1 MSALAD
7 IGVVITTHNYGHY
20 LSACLESVLSQT
32 LPPRRVVV
40 VDDASE
46 DQAADVVASFSDIQ
60 YCRVNFRNGN
70 RARNFG
76 FVKASTRLVAFFD
89 ADNVMMPRFL
99 EVLYG
104 ALQAAPR
111 AAFAYGDRINFTDGD
126 TQQGESQVS
135 GPFDVRRL
143 CAGNYIDLASLIRSD
158 KFPGFDPFVRR
169 YQDWDL
175 WLHIALKQRGF
186 GQYAPEPLFYYRI
199 HSHSVSG
206 REDRD
211 WAMWAIRKKYHLGW
225 GALPLLRHSFR
236 LYRLARK
243 TKTLLLEKRGQATTH
258 STLFFSI

>member
-1 MSALAD
+1 MSARAD

-20 LSACLESVLSQT
+20 LAACLESVLSQT
-32 LPPRRVVV
+32 LLPREVLV

-46 DQAADVVASFSDIQ
+46 DNAADVVASFSDVQ
-60 YCRVNFRNGN
+60 YCRVDFRNGN

-76 FVKASTRLVAFFD
+76 FLKVSTSYVAFFD

-104 ALQAAPR
+104 ALQEVPHATY
-111 AAFAYGDRINFTDGD
+111 AYGDRIVFADGD
-126 TQQGESQVS
+126 LQQGEREVS

-143 CAGNYIDLASLIRSD
+143 RAGNYIDLAALIRSD
-158 KFPGFDPFVRR
+158 KFPGFDPDVRR

-175 WLHIALKQRGF
+175 WLNIALKQGGI
-186 GQYAPEPLFYYRI
+186 GQYVPEALFYYRVHP
-199 HSHSVSG
+199 HSISQ

-211 WAMWAIRKKYHLGW
+211 RAMWRIRRKYRLGW

-236 LYRLARK
+236 LYRLVRK
-243 TKTLLLEKRGQATTH
+243 TRSLWVG
-258 STLFFSI
+258 

>member
-1 MSALAD
+1 MSARSD

-32 LPPRRVVV
+32 LLPRQVVV

-46 DQAADVVASFSDIQ
+46 DDAADVVASFSDVQ

-76 FVKASTRLVAFFD
+76 FLKVSTSYVAFFD

-99 EVLYG
+99 DVLYS
-104 ALQAAPR
+104 ALQEVPR
-111 AAFAYGDRINFTDGD
+111 ATFAYGDRIVFADGD
-126 TQQGESQVS
+126 LQQGEREVS
-135 GPFDVRRL
+135 GSFDVRRL
-143 CAGNYIDLASLIRSD
+143 RAGNYIDLAALIRSD
-158 KFPGFDPFVRR
+158 RFPGFDPSVRR

-175 WLHIALKQRGF
+175 WLNIALKQGGI
-186 GQYAPEPLFYYRI
+186 GQYVPEPLFYYRV
-199 HSHSVSG
+199 HPHSVSQ

-211 WAMWAIRKKYHLGW
+211 RAMWGIRRKYHLGW

-236 LYRLARK
+236 LYQLARK
-243 TKTLLLEKRGQATTH
+243 TKSVWTG
-258 STLFFSI
+258 

>member
-1 MSALAD
+1 MSARSD

-20 LSACLESVLSQT
+20 LAACLESVLSQT
-32 LPPRRVVV
+32 LLPCQVVV

-46 DQAADVVASFSDIQ
+46 DNAADIAAAFSDVQ

-76 FVKASTRLVAFFD
+76 FLKVSTAYVAFFD

-99 EVLYG
+99 DVLYS
-104 ALQAAPR
+104 ALQEVPHAT
-111 AAFAYGDRINFTDGD
+111 FAYGDRIVFAGGD
-126 TQQGESQVS
+126 TQQGEREVS

-143 CAGNYIDLASLIRSD
+143 FAGNYIDLAALIRSD
-158 KFPGFDPFVRR
+158 RFPGFDPAVRR

-175 WLHIALKQRGF
+175 WLNIVLKQEGI
-186 GQYAPEPLFYYRI
+186 GQYVPEPLFYYRV
-199 HSHSVSG
+199 HPHSVSQ

-211 WAMWAIRKKYHLGW
+211 RAMWRIRRKYHLGW

-236 LYRLARK
+236 LYQLARK
-243 TKTLLLEKRGQATTH
+243 TKSLWAD
-258 STLFFSI
+258 

>member
-1 MSALAD
+1 MSARAD

-20 LSACLESVLSQT
+20 LAACLESVLSQT
-32 LPPRRVVV
+32 LLPRQVLV

-46 DQAADVVASFSDIQ
+46 DNAADVVAAFSDVQ
-60 YCRVNFRNGN
+60 YCRVDFRNGN

-76 FVKASTRLVAFFD
+76 FLKVSTSYVAFFD

-104 ALQAAPR
+104 ALQEVPHAAY
-111 AAFAYGDRINFTDGD
+111 AYGDRIVFVDD
-126 TQQGESQVS
+126 DLQQGEREVS

-143 CAGNYIDLASLIRSD
+143 RTGNYIDLAALIRADS
-158 KFPGFDPFVRR
+158 FPGFDPAVRR

-175 WLHIALKQRGF
+175 WLNIALKQMGI
-186 GQYAPEPLFYYRI
+186 GHYVSETLYYYRV
-199 HSHSVSG
+199 HAQSVSQ

-211 WAMWAIRKKYHLGW
+211 RAMWLIRRKYRLGW

-236 LYRLARK
+236 LYKFARK
-243 TKTLLLEKRGQATTH
+243 TKSFWTE
-258 STLFFSI
+258 

>member
-1 MSALAD
+1 MSARSD

-20 LSACLESVLSQT
+20 LAACLESVLSQT
-32 LPPRRVVV
+32 LLPREVVV

-46 DQAADVVASFSDIQ
+46 DDTADVAASFSDVQ

-76 FVKASTRLVAFFD
+76 FLKVSTSYVAFFD

-99 EVLYG
+99 EVLYS
-104 ALQAAPR
+104 ALQAVPHATY
-111 AAFAYGDRINFTDGD
+111 AYGDRIVFSDGD
-126 TQQGESQVS
+126 LQQGEREVS

-143 CAGNYIDLASLIRSD
+143 RAGNYIDLAALIRSD
-158 KFPGFDPFVRR
+158 RFPGFDPAVRR

-175 WLHIALKQRGF
+175 WLNIALKQGGI
-186 GQYAPEPLFYYRI
+186 GQYVPEALFYYRV
-199 HSHSVSG
+199 HPHSVSQ

-211 WAMWAIRKKYHLGW
+211 RAVWHIRRKYRLGW

-236 LYRLARK
+236 LYQLARK
-243 TKTLLLEKRGQATTH
+243 TKSLWVG
-258 STLFFSI
+258 

>member
-1 MSALAD
+1 MSARSD

-32 LPPRRVVV
+32 LLPRQVVV
-40 VDDASE
+40 VDDAGE
-46 DQAADVVASFSDIQ
+46 DDAADVVAAFSDVA

-76 FVKASTRLVAFFD
+76 FLKISTSYVAFFD

-99 EVLYG
+99 DVLYG
-104 ALQAAPR
+104 ALQEVPHATY
-111 AAFAYGDRINFTDGD
+111 AYGDRIVFADDD
-126 TQQGESQVS
+126 TQQGEREVS

-143 CAGNYIDLASLIRSD
+143 RAGNYIDLAALIRSD
-158 KFPGFDPFVRR
+158 RFPGFDPAVRR

-175 WLHIALKQRGF
+175 WLNIALKQGGI
-186 GQYAPEPLFYYRI
+186 GQYVPEPLFYYRV
-199 HSHSVSG
+199 HPHSVSQ

-211 WAMWAIRKKYHLGW
+211 RAMWGIRRKYHLGW

-236 LYRLARK
+236 LYQFARK
-243 TKTLLLEKRGQATTH
+243 TKSLWTG
-258 STLFFSI
+258 

>member
-1 MSALAD
+1 MSARSD

-32 LPPRRVVV
+32 LLPRQVVV
-40 VDDASE
+40 VDDAGE
-46 DQAADVVASFSDIQ
+46 DDAADVVAAFSDVA

-76 FVKASTRLVAFFD
+76 FLKISTSYVAFFD

-99 EVLYG
+99 DVLYG
-104 ALQAAPR
+104 ALQEVPHAI
-111 AAFAYGDRINFTDGD
+111 FAYGDRIVFADDD
-126 TQQGESQVS
+126 TQQGEREVS

-143 CAGNYIDLASLIRSD
+143 RAGNYIDLAALIRSD
-158 KFPGFDPFVRR
+158 RFPGFDPAVRR

-175 WLHIALKQRGF
+175 WLNIALKQGGI
-186 GQYAPEPLFYYRI
+186 GQYVPEPLFYYRV
-199 HSHSVSG
+199 HPHSVSQ

-211 WAMWAIRKKYHLGW
+211 RAMWGIRRKYHLGW

-236 LYRLARK
+236 LYQFARK
-243 TKTLLLEKRGQATTH
+243 TKSLWTG
-258 STLFFSI
+258 

>member
-1 MSALAD
+1 MSARAD

-20 LSACLESVLSQT
+20 LAACLESVLSQT
-32 LPPRRVVV
+32 LLPRQVLV

-46 DQAADVVASFSDIQ
+46 DNAADVTAAFSDVQ

-76 FVKASTRLVAFFD
+76 FLKVSTSYVAFFD

-99 EVLYG
+99 YVLYS
-104 ALQAAPR
+104 ALQEVPHATY
-111 AAFAYGDRINFTDGD
+111 AYGDRIVFADGD
-126 TQQGESQVS
+126 IPQGEREVS

-143 CAGNYIDLASLIRSD
+143 RAGNYIDLAALIRAD
-158 KFPGFDPFVRR
+158 RFPGFDPAVRR

-175 WLHIALKQRGF
+175 WLNIALKQGGI
-186 GQYAPEPLFYYRI
+186 GQYVPEPLFHYRV
-199 HSHSVSG
+199 HPHSVSQ

-211 WAMWAIRKKYHLGW
+211 RAMWGIRRKYCLGW

-236 LYRLARK
+236 LYQFARK
-243 TKTLLLEKRGQATTH
+243 TRSLWRD
-258 STLFFSI
+258 

>member
-1 MSALAD
+1 MSARSD

-20 LSACLESVLSQT
+20 LAACLESVLSQT
-32 LPPRRVVV
+32 LLPREVVV

-46 DQAADVVASFSDIQ
+46 DDTADVAASFSDVQ

-76 FVKASTRLVAFFD
+76 FLKVSTSYVAFFD

-99 EVLYG
+99 EVLYS
-104 ALQAAPR
+104 ALQAVPHATY
-111 AAFAYGDRINFTDGD
+111 AYGDRIVFSDGD
-126 TQQGESQVS
+126 LQQGEREVS

-143 CAGNYIDLASLIRSD
+143 RAGNYIDLAALIRSD
-158 KFPGFDPFVRR
+158 RFPGFDPAVRR

-175 WLHIALKQRGF
+175 WLNIALKQGGI
-186 GQYAPEPLFYYRI
+186 GQYVSEALFYYRV
-199 HSHSVSG
+199 HPHSVSQ

-211 WAMWAIRKKYHLGW
+211 RAVWHIRRKYRLGW

-236 LYRLARK
+236 LYQLARK
-243 TKTLLLEKRGQATTH
+243 TRSLWVG
-258 STLFFSI
+258 